1 MKKVR
6 NLVIALAVL
15 IVLGVVYFLA
25 KQGLFEEKEEA
36 EEAVSVT
43 DMSADDI
50 QEISF
55 KLGEDTVKFTKTE
68 DTWKLESDANFP
80 VDDEKLGTVIDAV
93 ADLEAIRELTD
104 AEDASE
110 YGLDNPINTITV
122 KDTDGEE
129 FSLNIGD
136 SASTGDI
143 YVNSTAKEGT
153 VYTVS
158 SSFSSQFD
166 KKVYDF
172 AQSTDFPDILTDNI
186 EKVTVENA
194 GDTYVLY
201 QEERAVEETAEED
214 TSDSDAE
221 SDDQEDTEDSDTP
234 DTEMV
239 WMIQKNSDTPAD
251 ADSTKVGELKSQIA
265 GLTYVDYINYDC
277 ADMSQY
283 GLAEPS
289 AKITVNYKDTE
300 GEEQTAV
307 LYLGDTD
314 ENGNSYS
321 YVEGTTEV
329 HTIASE
335 VATKF
340 QEMTVDN
347 YKAAEETEES
357 SSAET
362 E

>member
-25 KQGLFEEKEEA
+25 KQGLFEEKEEV

-80 VDDEKLGTVIDAV
+80 VDNEKLGTVLDAV

-201 QEERAVEETAEED
+201 QE
-214 TSDSDAE
+214 
-221 SDDQEDTEDSDTP
+221 DTEDSDTP

-265 GLTYVDYINYDC
+265 GLTYVDYVNYDC

>member
-6 NLVIALAVL
+6 NLVVALAILV
-15 IVLGVVYFLA
+15 VLGVVYFFA
-25 KQGLFEEKEEA
+25 KQGLFEEKDET
-36 EEAVSVT
+36 EEAVAVT
-43 DMSADDI
+43 GMSADDI

-68 DTWKLESDANFP
+68 ESWKLDSDANFP
-80 VDDEKLGTVIDAV
+80 VDEEKLGTVLDAV

-110 YGLDNPINTITV
+110 YGLDNPTNTITV

-129 FSLNIGD
+129 VSLNIGD

-143 YVNSTAKEGT
+143 YVNSTAKEGI

-166 KKVYDF
+166 KNVYDF
-172 AQSTDFPDILTDNI
+172 AQSTDFPDILIDNI

-201 QEERAVEETAEED
+201 QEERAVEE

-239 WMIQKNSDTPAD
+239 WMIQKNSDTSVD

-321 YVEGTTEV
+321 YMEGTTEV

-340 QEMTVDN
+340 QEITVDD
-347 YKAAEETEES
+347 YKEAEENST
-357 SSAET
+357 ET

>member
-36 EEAVSVT
+36 EETVSVT

-80 VDDEKLGTVIDAV
+80 VDDEKLGTVLDAV

-201 QEERAVEETAEED
+201 QEERTVEETAEED
-214 TSDSDAE
+214 TADADAE
-221 SDDQEDTEDSDTP
+221 SDNQEDTEDSDTA

-251 ADSTKVGELKSQIA
+251 ADSTKVGEMKSQIA
-265 GLTYVDYINYDC
+265 GLTYVDYVNYDC

-289 AKITVNYKDTE
+289 AKITVIYKDTE

-340 QEMTVDN
+340 HEMTVDN
-347 YKAAEETEES
+347 YKAVEETEES
-357 SSAET
+357 STET